1 MVVEVMARVSPNN
14 TVGVIVVVVLIHF
27 RSNDSNEFLSRRLQ
41 RRRRRKDVFVDNDG
55 NDGLF

>member
-27 RSNDSNEFLSRRLQ
+27 RSNDSDEFLSRRLQ